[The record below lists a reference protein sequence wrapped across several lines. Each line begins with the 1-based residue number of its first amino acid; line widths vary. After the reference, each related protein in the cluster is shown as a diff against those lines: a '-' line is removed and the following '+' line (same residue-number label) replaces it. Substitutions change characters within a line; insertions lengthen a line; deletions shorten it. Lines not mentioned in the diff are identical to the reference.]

1 MAAIDLTTLTQIQAQ
16 ATVQTGETGL
26 VAAMITAISRHILT
40 RTGRRV
46 LAGTQTFT
54 ADLYDGSGGDKQF
67 LRDWPAQSVT
77 NVSVFGQTV
86 NASPDGVNPGWVLDT
101 YGASLALLPG
111 TAIGGPIS
119 YSAWLI
125 PLGRFPHGRLNVSV
139 SYTAGYVA
147 TGGPGPHPPSDPV
160 FNGAPSELGQAVTE
174 FVVQMYKRRDW
185 VDQKSKTISNVGE
198 TITFRD
204 WEIPPWL
211 QVVIQ
216 NYKRTWL
223 V

>member
-1 MAAIDLTTLTQIQAQ
+1 MATIDLTTVGQVQAQ
-16 ATVQTGETGL
+16 AGIPSSQDTALLQ
-26 VAAMITAISRHILT
+26 AMVTAISRHILT

-46 LAGTQTFT
+46 LSGTQSFT
-54 ADLYDGSGGDKQF
+54 DLYDGSGGDKQF
-67 LRDWPAQSVT
+67 VADWPIQSVT
-77 NVSVFGQTV
+77 TLAVFGQTV
-86 NASPDGVNPGWVLDT
+86 NPSPDGVNPGWVTDS
-101 YGASLALLPG
+101 YAASLALLPG

-125 PLGRFPHGRLNVSV
+125 PLGRFPHGRQNIKLT
-139 SYTAGYVA
+139 YTAGFVTA
-147 TGGPGPHPPSDPV
+147 GGPGPHPPSDPT

-216 NYKRTWL
+216 NYKRVWL